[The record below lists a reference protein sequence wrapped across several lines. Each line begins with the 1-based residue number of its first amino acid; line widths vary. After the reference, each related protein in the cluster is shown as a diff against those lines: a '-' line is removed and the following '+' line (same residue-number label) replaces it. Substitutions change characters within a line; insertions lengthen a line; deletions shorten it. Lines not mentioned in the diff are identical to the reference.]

1 VKLTEKQFEETIE
14 RRVIVE
20 ETIERRIFEKSLEER
35 IAVLESKFADYIFL
49 SDEQIK
55 EIRDLIQLYYDIYGN
70 KRIWSILRQECK
82 FSKLERVPRY
92 KFPIIT
98 KVLYDFVGEPKQENH
113 ANKKQNHFLGD
124 NGKLLEYK
132 GQFLANKK
140 KKSHKKRVND
150 TSGCPSILSF
160 TFPEESTTPE

>member
-1 VKLTEKQFEETIE
+1 MKITDKRFEETIE

-20 ETIERRIFEKSLEER
+20 ETIERKIIDNSIEER
-35 IAVLESKFADYIFL
+35 VAILESKFEEYIFL

-70 KRIWSILRQECK
+70 KRIWSILRHECK
-82 FSKLERVPRY
+82 FSKLERAPRY

-98 KVLYDFVGEPKQENH
+98 KILYDFVGSHEQKQEDH
-113 ANKKQNHFLGD
+113 LKTKQNYFLDD
-124 NGKLLEYK
+124 NGKIIEAK
-132 GQFLANKK
+132 SSFLTNKK
-140 KKSHKKRVND
+140 KKHYKKRVVD

-160 TFPEESTTPE
+160 AFQE

>member
-1 VKLTEKQFEETIE
+1 MKLTDKRIEETIE

-20 ETIERRIFEKSLEER
+20 ETIERRIIEESLEER
-35 IAVLESKFADYIFL
+35 IALLESKFEDYIFL

-92 KFPIIT
+92 KFPMIT
-98 KVLYDFVGEPKQENH
+98 KVLYDFVGFHESKQEDH
-113 ANKKQNHFLGD
+113 SNKKQNHFLGD

-160 TFPEESTTPE
+160 SSPDK

>member
-1 VKLTEKQFEETIE
+1 MKLTDKRFEETIE

-20 ETIERRIFEKSLEER
+20 ETIERKIFAQSIEER
-35 IAVLESKFADYIFL
+35 IAVLESKFEEYIFL

-70 KRIWSILRQECK
+70 KRIWSILRNECK
-82 FSKLERVPRY
+82 FSKLERVPRH

-98 KVLYDFVGEPKQENH
+98 KVLYDFVGEPKQENLCTKNQVH
-113 ANKKQNHFLGD
+113 YSGD
-124 NGKLLEYK
+124 NGNRMEFKSPLLI
-132 GQFLANKK
+132 NKK
-140 KKSHKKRVND
+140 KKSYKKRVVD

-160 TFPEESTTPE
+160 IFPEE